1 MRSEVGVQ
9 SRQGGIL
16 TEEPAS
22 VSLNAGEREKQ
33 VGGCQG
39 ISGKVAHATGDV
51 EEKGE
56 AALFSDES
64 ESFGSGSK
72 IHTGPQ
78 PFSPL

>member
-1 MRSEVGVQ
+1 MGVQ
-9 SRQGGIL
+9 SRQRGIL
-16 TEEPAS
+16 TAEPAP
-22 VSLNAGEREKQ
+22 VSINAGERERQ

-39 ISGKVAHATGDV
+39 ISGKVPHATGDV

-72 IHTGPQ
+72 INTGPQ